1 MWLRWALVGFVL
13 LCAGCELALDVAVEV
28 DRDGGGRLEVALTAD
43 EDLRARADAAGADPL
58 GDLAATGEELS
69 EEGWAVED
77 TIDADGLRTVSLS
90 AGFDEPEAFDRLAA
104 DLAGALAA
112 PEVEL
117 LSPLTLTVEDDR
129 LVVDGAASLEPT
141 PVVAEHGLT
150 PEQAVDLLR
159 DGGTFTYTVHVALP
173 GQVLDST
180 AAVEGEGA
188 LRWTVPPG
196 ERVAIHAVGE
206 RPGPPVWPLVV
217 GGVVGLLVG
226 ALVARRLVVVRRR
239 AQ

>member
-1 MWLRWALVGFVL
+1 MWLRWALAGLVL
-13 LCAGCELALDVAVEV
+13 LCASCELALDVAVEV
-28 DRDGGGRLEVALTAD
+28 DRDGGGHLEVALTAD
-43 EDLRARADAAGADPL
+43 EDLQARADAAGADPL
-58 GDLAATGEELS
+58 GDLAARGEELS
-69 EEGWAVED
+69 EQGWAVAD
-77 TIDADGLRTVSLS
+77 TIDAEGRRTVSLS
-90 AGFDEPEAFDRLAA
+90 AAFHEPEAFDRLAA

-117 LSPLTLTVEDDR
+117 LAPLTLTVEDDR

-141 PVVAEHGLT
+141 PAIAEHGLT

-159 DGGTFTYTVHVALP
+159 DGGAFTYTVQVALP
-173 GQVLDST
+173 GRVLDST
-180 AAVEGEGA
+180 AAVEGEDA
-188 LRWTVPPG
+188 LRWTIQPG

-217 GGVVGLLVG
+217 GAVVGLLAG

-239 AQ
+239 AR